1 MKKLIIWSSLMLLLG
16 CMVLPLRAQTYEK
29 WWKEVETLEKKDL
42 PQSLIDTLDKIYR
55 KALAERNAP
64 QMIKAYLMR
73 ADNQISLTPDS
84 LQSELDRLKAW
95 TERETDPV
103 ARAVLNS
110 VTGYYLLQQSK
121 EVNEAFVYFL
131 RSLEDK
137 NALAAVKAE
146 AYRPMTESGK
156 LSEKYFGDT
165 MLDLL
170 TRQAVKWLNRYVPVL
185 TQVSAQQLTVDL
197 YTGLIDY
204 YAATG
209 NRSSELLTRIC
220 LLEYVQRHYVHA
232 PLRVSEVEAIA
243 RMQEWTQAYADT
255 ECWFISS
262 NGTQL
267 QLRYPYGAYRR
278 GSSRWANGWHCSPD
292 QSP

>member
-204 YAATG
+204 YTARG

-232 PLRVSEVEAIA
+232 PLRVSEAEAIA

-255 ECWFISS
+255 EACDSVC
-262 NGTQL
+262 L
-267 QLRYPYGAYRR
+267 P
-278 GSSRWANGWHCSPD
+278 C
-292 QSP
+292 

>member
-1 MKKLIIWSSLMLLLG
+1 MLLLG

-197 YTGLIDY
+197 YTESGKLSEKYFGDTMLDLLTRQAVKWLNRYVPVLTQVSAQQLTVDLYTGLIDY

-232 PLRVSEVEAIA
+232 PLRATA
-243 RMQEWTQAYADT
+243 RRN
-255 ECWFISS
+255 C
-262 NGTQL
+262 
-267 QLRYPYGAYRR
+267 
-278 GSSRWANGWHCSPD
+278 
-292 QSP
+292 